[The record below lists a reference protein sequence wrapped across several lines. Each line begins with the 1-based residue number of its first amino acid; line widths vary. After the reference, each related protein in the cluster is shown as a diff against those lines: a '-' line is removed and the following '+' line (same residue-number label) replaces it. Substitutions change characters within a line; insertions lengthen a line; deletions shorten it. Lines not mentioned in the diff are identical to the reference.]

1 MVTETVNLSESEWR
15 KGERGE
21 GWGPGGWD
29 HQAAVIARLRNAH
42 PGAGGHPRFICSVC
56 RCPGAGPGPVV
67 GMKEAG
73 EKE

>member
-1 MVTETVNLSESEWR
+1 M
-15 KGERGE
+15 
-21 GWGPGGWD
+21 
-29 HQAAVIARLRNAH
+29 IARLRNAH